1 MTPAASLTAT
11 AGPTGL
17 IDRYE
22 KSLIAADTSGR
33 SSLVAA
39 ARSWWTRFGGPEGF
53 AARALEE
60 QLAVDRRE
68 LRFVHWLITHSWLI
82 VSADYVAVRKPF
94 LGSLFKH
101 AHPLWRARFDEAA
114 TGLGFRPLTVDQ
126 QWNVLAQICAT
137 TPAMP
142 DRFDHADLRDGLEA
156 LIVAT
161 RTAGWHHDSE
171 HRLRSA
177 AFGLEATLFHL
188 GVLDRIATNK
198 RRNARATSRA
208 DKWAGLPDD
217 LIATAHGYLDQ
228 MAVSLRPSTIE
239 RYEVWLRQFAVFLA
253 DHEPPVVRVREVAR
267 AHIESY
273 KLHLSERASARGKPL
288 HSSSVRDNLLV
299 LRNFFERLLEWGH
312 PDAPAR
318 VPIFAGDIPI
328 KPRPLPRFLDDA
340 AAAKL
345 LRAARAHP
353 DLFTRV
359 CVEILARTGLRRSE
373 LLGLTTH
380 AMVQIGATWWLRI
393 PVGKLHN
400 DRYIPL
406 HPDVKDLFEQWLA
419 TRPTNARSD
428 LMFIEHGRPISPARV
443 NAAVANVAATAGL
456 DKVTPHQLR
465 HTLATQA
472 INRGMSLEA
481 IAALLGHRSM
491 DMTLTY
497 ARIAD
502 RTVAD
507 EYFTISEKIEAL
519 YDNPARLP
527 ADAEG
532 DTMAKLRRELH
543 QRLLGNGWCARPPEL
558 DCHFE
563 TICESCTFFAT
574 GPEFLPVLQAQHDDA
589 TAKGHTARRAIY
601 QRLIADLDEAS

>member
-1 MTPAASLTAT
+1 MSVTVPLPAGSSESAVDRYAESLTAT
-11 AGPTGL
+11 
-17 IDRYE
+17 D
-22 KSLIAADTSGR
+22 AAR

-39 ARSWWTRFGGPEGF
+39 ARSWWRRFDGPEGF
-53 AARALEE
+53 LAAALDN
-60 QLAVDRRE
+60 QLTVDRRE
-68 LRFVHWLITHSWLI
+68 LRFVDWLITHGELV
-82 VSADYVAVRKPF
+82 VSPDYVAVRKPF
-94 LGSLFKH
+94 LGSLFKR
-101 AHPLWRARFDEAA
+101 AHPSSRARLGEAA
-114 TGLGFRPLTVDQ
+114 TELGFRSQTIDQ

-142 DRFDHADLRDGLEA
+142 DQIMHAHLRDGLEA

-161 RTAGWHHDSE
+161 RTASWHHDTE

-177 AFGLEATLFHL
+177 AFSLEATLFHL
-188 GVLDRIATNK
+188 GILDRIGTVK
-198 RRNARATSRA
+198 RRNTRATSRA
-208 DKWAGLPDD
+208 DKWAGLPVP
-217 LIATAHGYLDQ
+217 LTATVHGYLDQ
-228 MAVSLRPSTIE
+228 MAISMRPSTIE

-253 DHEPPVVRVREVAR
+253 DQDPPVVRVCDVDRR
-267 AHIESY
+267 HIEAY
-273 KLHLSERASARGKPL
+273 KLHLAERASARGKPL

-299 LRNFFERLLEWGH
+299 LRNFLERLLEWGH
-312 PDAPAR
+312 PDAPSR

-345 LRAARAHP
+345 LRAARTHP
-353 DLFTRV
+353 DLFTRT
-359 CVEILARTGLRRSE
+359 CVEVLARTGLRRSE
-373 LLGLTTH
+373 LLGLTID
-380 AMVQIGATWWLRI
+380 AIVQIGAGWWLRI

-406 HPDVKDLFEQWLA
+406 HPNVKELFDHWLA
-419 TRPTNARSD
+419 VRPAKARSQ
-428 LMFIEHGRPISPARV
+428 LMFIEHGRPVSAARV
-443 NAAVANVAATAGL
+443 NAAVANVAAVAGL
-456 DKVTPHQLR
+456 GKVTPHQLR

-507 EYFTISEKIEAL
+507 EYFNVTEHIEAL
-519 YDNPARLP
+519 YDHPATLP
-527 ADAEG
+527 GDAEG
-532 DTMAKLRRELH
+532 RQMAKLRREMH
-543 QRLLGNGWCARPPEL
+543 QRLLGNGWCTRPPEL

-574 GPEFLPVLQAQHDDA
+574 GPEFLPVLQRQHDDA
-589 TAKGHTARRAIY
+589 TTKGHTARRAIY
-601 QRLIADLDEAS
+601 QRLIAGLDEAS